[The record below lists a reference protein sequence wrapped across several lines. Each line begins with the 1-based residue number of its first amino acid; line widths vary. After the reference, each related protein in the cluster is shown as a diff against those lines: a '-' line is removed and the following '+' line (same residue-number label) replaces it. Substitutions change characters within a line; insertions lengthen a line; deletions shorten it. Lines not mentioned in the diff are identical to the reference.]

1 MRHQKWGN
9 AFFHF
14 LLIYDKFPKF
24 ADECVTNF
32 AIFSNRCREQEEKDR
47 KAALIY
53 QQIEEENFIDD
64 IDEGPI

>member
-1 MRHQKWGN
+1 MEDMLEAAK
-9 AFFHF
+9 
-14 LLIYDKFPKF
+14 LYD
-24 ADECVTNF
+24 E
-32 AIFSNRCREQEEKDR
+32 AIKRQQEEKDR